1 LALLVFV
8 GCPLH
13 WLLSGLVLFWPLHVS
28 YWKGVLVSIM
38 HNVITVVVTGVVGG
52 LALAVLAVIQLVSA

>member
-1 LALLVFV
+1 
-8 GCPLH
+8 
-13 WLLSGLVLFWPLHVS
+13 
-28 YWKGVLVSIM
+28 M